1 MAQEALFIVHALT
14 QEILLAEQ
22 WLVVSCTSLIRVLE
36 VLICEQLT
44 ASRDN
49 RSTWNYSWSRG
60 AVMQAVLLLS
70 VILLVGGGSSDAV
83 GDCSNE
89 IRLAMVSELEC
100 LSMQF
105 SIRSYVGVIGSAH
118 VMSWNHA
125 RFSVEAMHICW
136 PKKLTKLFVFS
147 ICTWDLLPYL

>member
-1 MAQEALFIVHALT
+1 
-14 QEILLAEQ
+14 
-22 WLVVSCTSLIRVLE
+22 
-36 VLICEQLT
+36 
-44 ASRDN
+44 
-49 RSTWNYSWSRG
+49 
-60 AVMQAVLLLS
+60 MQAVLLLS

-118 VMSWNHA
+118 VMS
-125 RFSVEAMHICW
+125 
-136 PKKLTKLFVFS
+136 
-147 ICTWDLLPYL
+147 